1 MSDSVVEAIT
11 ALREIAE
18 ELATLSGSLAEWER
32 THEPTEREYEKFM
45 SEHEIGLW
53 TKHVNEGAKLPPE
66 KLRVRLAHESMPAD
80 LYGRY
85 TAFMASRKR
94 MEKRLDSL
102 GKAANAQRSI
112 LSAEKVFVEV
122 R

>member
-1 MSDSVVEAIT
+1 MTDPVHAAIG

-18 ELATLSGSLAEWER
+18 EINTLSNSLANLER
-32 THEPTEREYEKFM
+32 THEPVEVEYEKYM
-45 SEHEIGLW
+45 SDHEIGLW
-53 TKHVNEGAKLPPE
+53 SKHVNEGAKLPPE
-66 KLRVRLAHESMPAD
+66 KLRIRLAHESMPPD

-85 TAFMASRKR
+85 TAFVASRKR

-112 LSAEKVFVEV
+112 LSAEKVLAEQA
-122 R
+122 